1 MWNTGVW
8 IDERSAQDEGAATG
22 RLGRFNRR
30 FEALGGAR
38 GGAGG
43 DWMDTMVEAQ
53 REGGSSQQEKKKEKP
68 KPEEAGK
75 SKGVEKSKAE
85 KSKAEKPKEG
95 EKSKAGKPKEGEKP
109 KAKAGKK

>member
-43 DWMDTMVEAQ
+43 DWMDTIVEAQ

-85 KSKAEKPKEG
+85 KPKEG
-95 EKSKAGKPKEGEKP
+95 EKSKTGKSKEGEKS